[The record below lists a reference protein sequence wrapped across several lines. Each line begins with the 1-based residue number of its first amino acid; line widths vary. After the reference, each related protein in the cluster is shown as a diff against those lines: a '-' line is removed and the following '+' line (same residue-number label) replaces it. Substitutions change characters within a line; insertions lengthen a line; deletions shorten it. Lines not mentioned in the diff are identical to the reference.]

1 MLRFQH
7 TEYLWA
13 FVLLIVLALAFA
25 WVTWWKRRSIRRL
38 GDPAM
43 VEKLFS
49 GYSRRLFTIKFLLL
63 FAAFFFGVIGL
74 ANLQK
79 GSRVEKITRKGVDV
93 IIALDVSKSM
103 LATDVKP
110 DRLTRAKQ
118 VVARL
123 MEKLDNDRLGL
134 VVFAGNAYL
143 QMPLTV
149 DYSAAK
155 MYLNSISPDLIPRQG
170 TEINEAIRV
179 SDEAFNRK
187 ERKHKALVIIS
198 DGEDHNEGAVSE
210 AKKALENGVVINT
223 IGIGSPTGSPLPD
236 PESGGMKKDKDGNL
250 VVSKLNEDAL
260 KSLAATGK
268 GMYLH
273 LMNNTDE
280 VVEALSDKIHK
291 MEQKE
296 FGENVFTDYN
306 SYFQYFLAICL
317 LLIALEFFVP
327 EGRKKPAD
335 ADELPG
341 LKTTS
346 KAA

>member
-13 FVLLIVLALAFA
+13 FVLLIVLVLAFA
-25 WVTWWKRRSIRRL
+25 WVTWWKRRSVRRL
-38 GDPAM
+38 GDPVM

-63 FAAFFFGVIGL
+63 FIAFFFGVIGL

-118 VVARL
+118 LVIKL
-123 MEKLDNDRLGL
+123 MEKLDNDRVGI

-143 QMPLTV
+143 QMPLTI
-149 DYSAAK
+149 DYSAAR
-155 MYLNSISPDLIPRQG
+155 MYLGSINPDLIPKQG

-179 SDEAFNRK
+179 SDEAFNKK
-187 ERKHKALVIIS
+187 ERKHKALIIIS
-198 DGEDHNEGAVSE
+198 DGEDHNEGAIAE
-210 AKKALENGVVINT
+210 ARKALENGVVINT
-223 IGIGSPTGSPLPD
+223 VGIGSPTGSPLPD
-236 PESGGMKKDKDGNL
+236 PETGGIKKDREGNT
-250 VVSKLNEDAL
+250 VISKLNEDAL
-260 KSLAATGK
+260 KSLAAEGK

-273 LMNNTDE
+273 MMNNTDE
-280 VVEALSDKIHK
+280 VVDALATKIDR

-306 SYFQYFLAICL
+306 SYFQYFLGIS
-317 LLIALEFFVP
+317 LILILLEFFIP
-327 EGRKKPAD
+327 EGKKKKAE
-335 ADELPG
+335 ELPG
-341 LKTTS
+341 LKTAQA
-346 KAA
+346 K

>member
-13 FVLLIVLALAFA
+13 FALLIVLVLAFA

-38 GDPAM
+38 GDPTM

-49 GYSRRLFTIKFLLL
+49 GYSRRLFTLKFVLL
-63 FAAFFFGVIGL
+63 FIAFFFGVIGL

-118 VVARL
+118 LVAKL
-123 MEKLDNDRLGL
+123 MEKLDNDRVGL

-143 QMPLTV
+143 QMPLTI

-155 MYLNSISPDLIPRQG
+155 MYLGSITPDLIPRQG

-236 PESGGMKKDKDGNL
+236 PENGGMKKDKDGNL

-273 LMNNTDE
+273 LMNNTDD
-280 VVEALSDKIHK
+280 VVAALSDKIHK

-306 SYFQYFLAICL
+306 SYFQYFLGICL
-317 LLIALEFFVP
+317 LLVLLEFFVP
-327 EGRKKPAD
+327 EGRKKQVDED
-335 ADELPG
+335 ALPG
-341 LKTTS
+341 LKTA
-346 KAA
+346 KAS

>member
-49 GYSRRLFTIKFLLL
+49 GYSRRLFTLKFLLL
-63 FAAFFFGVIGL
+63 FIAFFFGVIGL

-79 GSRVEKITRKGVDV
+79 GSRVDKITRKGVDV

-103 LATDVKP
+103 LATDTKP

-118 VVARL
+118 LVTRL
-123 MEKLDNDRLGL
+123 MDKLDNDRVGL

-143 QMPLTV
+143 QMPLTI
-149 DYSAAK
+149 DYSAAR
-155 MYLNSISPDLIPRQG
+155 MYLGSITPDLIPRQG

-179 SDEAFNRK
+179 SDEAFNKK

-198 DGEDHNEGAVSE
+198 DGEDHNEGAIAE

-223 IGIGSPTGSPLPD
+223 VGIGSPTGSPLPD
-236 PESGGMKKDKDGNL
+236 PETGGLKKDNEGNT

-260 KSLAATGK
+260 KSIASTGK

-280 VVEALSDKIHK
+280 VVDALADKIDK

-306 SYFQYFLAICL
+306 SYFQYFLGICL
-317 LLIALEFFVP
+317 ILVLLEFFVP
-327 EGRKKPAD
+327 EGRRKKAD
-335 ADELPG
+335 DLPG
-341 LKTTS
+341 LKTVEA
-346 KAA
+346 K

>member
-13 FVLLIVLALAFA
+13 FVLLIVILLAFA
-25 WVTWWKRRSIRRL
+25 WVTWWKRRSIRRI
-38 GDPAM
+38 GDPVM

-49 GYSRRLFTIKFLLL
+49 GYSRRLFTFKFLLL
-63 FAAFFFGVIGL
+63 FTAFFFGVIGL

-79 GSRVEKITRKGVDV
+79 GSRVDKITRKGVDV

-103 LATDVKP
+103 LATDAKP

-118 VVARL
+118 LVTKL
-123 MEKLDNDRLGL
+123 MEKLDNDRVGL

-143 QMPLTV
+143 QMPLTI
-149 DYSAAK
+149 DYSAAR
-155 MYLNSISPDLIPRQG
+155 MYLGSITPDLIPRQG

-179 SDEAFNRK
+179 SDEAFNKK
-187 ERKHKALVIIS
+187 ERKHKALIIIS
-198 DGEDHNEGAVSE
+198 DGEDHNEGAINE

-223 IGIGSPTGSPLPD
+223 VGIGSPTGSPLPD
-236 PESGGMKKDKDGNL
+236 PETGGLKKDNEGNT

-260 KSLAATGK
+260 KSLASTGK

-280 VVEALSDKIHK
+280 VVDALADKIDK

-306 SYFQYFLAICL
+306 SYFQYFLGICL
-317 LLIALEFFVP
+317 ILILLEFFVP
-327 EGRKKPAD
+327 EGRKKKAD
-335 ADELPG
+335 DAALPG
-341 LKTTS
+341 LKTAE
-346 KAA
+346 AA

>member
-25 WVTWWKRRSIRRL
+25 WVTWWKRRSVRRL
-38 GDPAM
+38 GDPVM

-49 GYSRRLFTIKFLLL
+49 GYSRRLFTLKFILI
-63 FAAFFFGVIGL
+63 FIAFFFGVIGL

-79 GSRVEKITRKGVDV
+79 GSRMEKITRKGVDV

-103 LATDVKP
+103 LATDAKP

-118 VVARL
+118 LVTRI
-123 MEKLDNDRLGL
+123 MEKLDNDRIGL

-149 DYSAAK
+149 DYSAAR
-155 MYLNSISPDLIPRQG
+155 MYLSSISPDLIPRQG
-170 TEINEAIRV
+170 TEINEAIRI
-179 SDEAFNRK
+179 SDEAFNKK
-187 ERKHKALVIIS
+187 ERKHKALIIIS
-198 DGEDHNEGAVSE
+198 DGEDHNEGAISE
-210 AKKALENGVVINT
+210 AKKALENGVVIST
-223 IGIGSPTGSPLPD
+223 VGIGSPTGSPLPD
-236 PESGGMKKDKDGNL
+236 PESGGLKKDRDGNT
-250 VVSKLNEDAL
+250 VISKLNEDAL
-260 KSLAATGK
+260 KSLAASGR

-280 VVEALSDKIHK
+280 VVDALTKKIDG

-306 SYFQYFLAICL
+306 SYFQYFLGVCL
-317 LLIALEFFVP
+317 ILVLLEFFLP
-327 EGRKKPAD
+327 EGKRKKT
-335 ADELPG
+335 DEMPGG
-341 LKTTS
+341 LKTANA
-346 KAA
+346 K

>member
-13 FVLLIVLALAFA
+13 FVLLIVLVLAFA
-25 WVTWWKRRSIRRL
+25 WVSWWKRRSVRRL

-49 GYSRRLFTIKFLLL
+49 GYSRRLFTIKFLLV
-63 FAAFFFGVIGL
+63 FIAFFFGVIGL

-79 GSRVEKITRKGVDV
+79 GSRLEKITRKGVDV

-103 LATDVKP
+103 LATDAKP

-118 VVARL
+118 LVTKL
-123 MEKLDNDRLGL
+123 MEKLDNDRVGL

-149 DYSAAK
+149 DYSAAR
-155 MYLNSISPDLIPRQG
+155 MYLNSITPDLIPRQG
-170 TEINEAIRV
+170 TEINEAIRI
-179 SDEAFNRK
+179 SDEAFNKK
-187 ERKHKALVIIS
+187 ERKHKALIIIS
-198 DGEDHNEGAVSE
+198 DGEDHNEGAVAE

-223 IGIGSPTGSPLPD
+223 VGIGSPTGAPLPD
-236 PESGGMKKDKDGNL
+236 PAAGGMKKDKDGNT
-250 VVSKLNEDAL
+250 VISKLNEDAL
-260 KSLAATGK
+260 KSLASAGK

-273 LMNNTDE
+273 LMNNTDD
-280 VVEALSDKIHK
+280 VVEALATKIDS

-306 SYFQYFLAICL
+306 SYFQYFLGICL
-317 LLIALEFFVP
+317 LLILLEFFVP
-327 EGRKKPAD
+327 EGTKKKAD
-335 ADELPG
+335 ANALPG
-341 LKTTS
+341 LKTVNR
-346 KAA
+346 

>member
-13 FVLLIVLALAFA
+13 FVLLIVLVLAFA
-25 WVTWWKRRSIRRL
+25 WVTWWKRRSVRRI

-49 GYSRRLFTIKFLLL
+49 GYSRRLFTIKFLLV
-63 FAAFFFGVIGL
+63 FIAFFFGVAGL

-79 GSRVEKITRKGVDV
+79 GSRLEKITRKGVDV

-103 LATDVKP
+103 LATDAKP

-118 VVARL
+118 LVTRL
-123 MEKLDNDRLGL
+123 MDKLDNDRVGL

-149 DYSAAK
+149 DYSAAR
-155 MYLNSISPDLIPRQG
+155 MYLNSITPDLIPRQG
-170 TEINEAIRV
+170 TEINEAIRI
-179 SDEAFNRK
+179 SDEAFNKK
-187 ERKHKALVIIS
+187 ERKHKALIIIS
-198 DGEDHNEGAVSE
+198 DGEDHNEGAVAE

-223 IGIGSPTGSPLPD
+223 VGIGSPTGAPLPD
-236 PESGGMKKDKDGNL
+236 PAAGGLKKDRDGKT
-250 VVSKLNEDAL
+250 VISKLNEDAL
-260 KSLAATGK
+260 KSLASTGK

-273 LMNNTDE
+273 LMNNTDD
-280 VVEALSDKIHK
+280 VVEALAAKIDS

-296 FGENVFTDYN
+296 FGENVFSDYN
-306 SYFQYFLAICL
+306 SYFQYFLGICL
-317 LLIALEFFVP
+317 LLILLEFFLP
-327 EGRKKPAD
+327 EGKKKKAD
-335 ADELPG
+335 ADALPG
-341 LKTTS
+341 LKT
-346 KAA
+346 ANAR

>member
-13 FVLLIVLALAFA
+13 FALLIILVLAFA
-25 WVTWWKRRSIRRL
+25 WVTWWKRRSIRRM
-38 GDPAM
+38 GDPVM

-49 GYSRRLFTIKFLLL
+49 GYSRRLFTFKFLLL
-63 FAAFFFGVIGL
+63 FIAFFFGVIGL

-79 GSRVEKITRKGVDV
+79 GSRVDKITRKGVDV

-103 LATDVKP
+103 LATDAKP

-118 VVARL
+118 LVTRL
-123 MEKLDNDRLGL
+123 MEKLDNDRVGL

-143 QMPLTV
+143 QMPLTI
-149 DYSAAK
+149 DYSAAR
-155 MYLNSISPDLIPRQG
+155 MYLGSITPDLIPRQG

-179 SDEAFNRK
+179 SDEAFNKK
-187 ERKHKALVIIS
+187 ERKHKALIIIS
-198 DGEDHNEGAVSE
+198 DGEDHNEGAINE

-223 IGIGSPTGSPLPD
+223 VGIGSPTGSPLPD
-236 PESGGMKKDKDGNL
+236 PETGGLKKDNEGNT

-260 KSLAATGK
+260 KSLASTGK

-280 VVEALSDKIHK
+280 VVDALADKIDK

-306 SYFQYFLAICL
+306 SYFQYFLGICL
-317 LLIALEFFVP
+317 ILILLEFFVP
-327 EGRKKPAD
+327 EGRKKRAED
-335 ADELPG
+335 ADMPG
-341 LKTTS
+341 LKTVEA
-346 KAA
+346 K

>member
-13 FVLLIVLALAFA
+13 FVLLIVLVLAFA
-25 WVTWWKRRSIRRL
+25 WVTWWKRRSIRRM
-38 GDPAM
+38 GDPTM

-49 GYSRRLFTIKFLLL
+49 GYSRRLFTLKFLLL
-63 FAAFFFGVIGL
+63 FVAFFFGVIGL

-118 VVARL
+118 VVTRL
-123 MEKLDNDRLGL
+123 MEKLDNDRVGL

-149 DYSAAK
+149 DYSAAR
-155 MYLNSISPDLIPRQG
+155 MYLGSITPDLIPRQG

-187 ERKHKALVIIS
+187 ERKHKALIIIS
-198 DGEDHNEGAVSE
+198 DGEDHNEGAISE

-223 IGIGSPTGSPLPD
+223 IGIGSPTGAPLPD
-236 PESGGMKKDKDGNL
+236 PESGGMKKDKDGK
-250 VVSKLNEDAL
+250 VVISKLNEDAL
-260 KSLAATGK
+260 KSLASTGK

-280 VVEALSDKIHK
+280 VVESLSDKIHK

-317 LLIALEFFVP
+317 LLVLLEFFVP
-327 EGRKKPAD
+327 EGRKKTAD
-335 ADELPG
+335 TDALPG
-341 LKTTS
+341 LKTA
-346 KAA
+346 KAS

>member
-1 MLRFQH
+1 
-7 TEYLWA
+7 
-13 FVLLIVLALAFA
+13 VLLIVLALAFA

-49 GYSRRLFTIKFLLL
+49 GYSRRLFTLKFLLL
-63 FAAFFFGVIGL
+63 FIAFFFGVIGL

-79 GSRVEKITRKGVDV
+79 GSRVDKITRKGVDV

-103 LATDVKP
+103 LATDTKP

-118 VVARL
+118 LVTRL
-123 MEKLDNDRLGL
+123 MDKLDNDRVGL

-143 QMPLTV
+143 QMPLTI
-149 DYSAAK
+149 DYSAAR
-155 MYLNSISPDLIPRQG
+155 MYLGSITPDLIPRQG

-179 SDEAFNRK
+179 SDEAFNKK

-198 DGEDHNEGAVSE
+198 DGEDHNEGAIAE

-223 IGIGSPTGSPLPD
+223 VGIGSPTGSPLPD
-236 PESGGMKKDKDGNL
+236 PETGGLKKDNEGNT

-260 KSLAATGK
+260 KSIASTGK

-280 VVEALSDKIHK
+280 VVDALADKIDK

-306 SYFQYFLAICL
+306 SYFQYFLGICL
-317 LLIALEFFVP
+317 ILVLLEFFVP
-327 EGRKKPAD
+327 EGRRKKAD
-335 ADELPG
+335 DLPG
-341 LKTTS
+341 LKTVEA
-346 KAA
+346 K

>member
-49 GYSRRLFTIKFLLL
+49 GYSRRLFTLKFLLL
-63 FAAFFFGVIGL
+63 FIAFFFGVIGL

-79 GSRVEKITRKGVDV
+79 GSRVDKITRKGVDV

-103 LATDVKP
+103 LATDTKP

-118 VVARL
+118 LVTRL
-123 MEKLDNDRLGL
+123 MDKLDNDRVGL

-143 QMPLTV
+143 QMPLTI
-149 DYSAAK
+149 DYSAAR
-155 MYLNSISPDLIPRQG
+155 MYLGSITPDLIPRQG

-179 SDEAFNRK
+179 SDEAFNKK

-198 DGEDHNEGAVSE
+198 DGEDHNEGAIAE

-223 IGIGSPTGSPLPD
+223 VGIGSPTGSPLPD
-236 PESGGMKKDKDGNL
+236 LETGGLKKDNEGNT

-260 KSLAATGK
+260 KSIASTGK

-280 VVEALSDKIHK
+280 VVDALADKIDK

-306 SYFQYFLAICL
+306 SYFQYFLGICL
-317 LLIALEFFVP
+317 ILVLLEFFVP
-327 EGRKKPAD
+327 EGRRKKAD
-335 ADELPG
+335 DLPG
-341 LKTTS
+341 LKTVEA
-346 KAA
+346 K

>member
-13 FVLLIVLALAFA
+13 FVLLIALVLAFA
-25 WVTWWKRRSIRRL
+25 WVTWWKRRSIRRM

-49 GYSRRLFTIKFLLL
+49 GYSRRLFTLKFLLL
-63 FAAFFFGVIGL
+63 FVAFFFGVIGL

-118 VVARL
+118 VVTRL
-123 MEKLDNDRLGL
+123 MEKLDNDRVGL

-149 DYSAAK
+149 DYSAAR
-155 MYLNSISPDLIPRQG
+155 MYLGSITPDLIPRQG

-187 ERKHKALVIIS
+187 ERKHKALIIIS
-198 DGEDHNEGAVSE
+198 DGEDHNEGAISE

-236 PESGGMKKDKDGNL
+236 TESGGVKKDKDGK
-250 VVSKLNEDAL
+250 VVISKLNEDAL

-268 GMYLH
+268 GLYLH

-280 VVEALSDKIHK
+280 VVESLSDKIHK

-317 LLIALEFFVP
+317 LLVLLEFFVP
-327 EGRKKPAD
+327 EGRKKTTDAD
-335 ADELPG
+335 ALPG
-341 LKTTS
+341 LKTV
-346 KAA
+346 KAS